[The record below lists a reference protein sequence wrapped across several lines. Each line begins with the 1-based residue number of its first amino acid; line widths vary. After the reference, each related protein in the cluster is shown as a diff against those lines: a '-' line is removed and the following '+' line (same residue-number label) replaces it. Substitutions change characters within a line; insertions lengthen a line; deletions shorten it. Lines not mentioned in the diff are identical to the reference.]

1 MPTHGSPRVG
11 DPWSRPVDQCPGR
24 VGHLKK
30 GPRVGDPWSRPAD
43 RLLWALRTVGLDY
56 RCSPSG
62 AWSWRATCPA
72 CSIAGALSIAE
83 AGLGGAVS
91 MSCRACPRERVLAA
105 LIGARERVAA

>member
-1 MPTHGSPRVG
+1 MPRTRRTP
-11 DPWSRPVDQCPGR
+11 
-24 VGHLKK
+24 KK
-30 GPRVGDPWSRPAD
+30 GPRGGDPWSRPAD

-72 CSIAGALSIAE
+72 CGTAEALGVSA

-91 MSCRACPRERVLAA
+91 ISCRSCPRERVLAA
-105 LIGARERVAA
+105 LIAARERVAG